1 MFSTNTTPSL
11 ATRFAR
17 NTFVVRSE
25 TPLAEERMRQAAP
38 SIFAQGKHASRS
50 ERYTYIPTIEVL
62 RGLRKE
68 GFEPFMVAQSK
79 SRIEGK
85 TDFTK
90 HMIRMRH
97 VRDDAGR
104 VDTRPEANEI
114 ILINSHDGASS
125 YQMLAGVFRF
135 VCCNGLVVGS
145 VSNDIRIPHK
155 GDIRNDVIEGAF
167 RVLDDFEA
175 VDASMD
181 GMKALTL
188 QVDEERA
195 FATAALALR
204 YGERVEGRS
213 PAPVT
218 AEQLIEARRPE
229 DQGRSLW
236 SAFQRVQENSL
247 RGGQSGR
254 SVQGRRM
261 QTRAVGSIDRSVNL
275 NRALWVLAEEMRR
288 LKAQRGT
295 GRVDRSNAVTPPC
308 FVCSPRRSGVDRAC
322 ARRQGPARE
331 PGPRPSRPAVR
342 GARART
348 SGIRYFVPLR
358 EASTPAAWVLLRLRN
373 AAIAGK

>member
-1 MFSTNTTPSL
+1 MYSLHTTSGL

-25 TPLAEERMRQAAP
+25 APLAEDLMRQAAP
-38 SIFAQGKHASRS
+38 SIFAEGKHASRS

-97 VRDDAGR
+97 AGQ
-104 VDTRPEANEI
+104 VEAKPEANEI

-135 VCCNGLVVGS
+135 VCCNGLVVGT
-145 VSNDIRIPHK
+145 VANDIRIPHK
-155 GDIRNDVIEGAF
+155 GNIQDDVIEGAF

-175 VDASMD
+175 VDASTD

-188 QVDEERA
+188 KPDEERA

-204 YGERVEGRS
+204 YGERSEGQP
-213 PAPVT
+213 PAPITVD
-218 AEQLIEARRPE
+218 QLIEARRPE
-229 DQGRSLW
+229 DLGHSLW
-236 SAFQRVQENSL
+236 TTFQRVQENAL
-247 RGGQSGR
+247 RGGQRGR

-261 QTRAVGSIDRSVNL
+261 QTRAVGSIDRSVSL
-275 NRALWVLAEEMRR
+275 NRALWVLAEEMR
-288 LKAQRGT
+288 KI
-295 GRVDRSNAVTPPC
+295 RST
-308 FVCSPRRSGVDRAC
+308 
-322 ARRQGPARE
+322 
-331 PGPRPSRPAVR
+331 
-342 GARART
+342 
-348 SGIRYFVPLR
+348 
-358 EASTPAAWVLLRLRN
+358 
-373 AAIAGK
+373 